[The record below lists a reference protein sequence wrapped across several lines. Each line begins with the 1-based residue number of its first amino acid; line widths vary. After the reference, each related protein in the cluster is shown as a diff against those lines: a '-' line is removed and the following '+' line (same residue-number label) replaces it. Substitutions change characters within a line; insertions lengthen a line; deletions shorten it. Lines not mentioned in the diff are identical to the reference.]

1 MWFVT
6 TLGPIDEE
14 YGPKYS
20 RCVGYFETDIEAFR
34 CVWDNCGDIA
44 EDNYYPYAVVEEV
57 QPGLYMSAEST
68 PYFFKYIK
76 EQNKYE
82 RTFLEDL
89 PEVMQH
95 LRGFSIG

>member
-6 TLGPIDEE
+6 TLGPIDEQF
-14 YGPKYS
+14 GPKYS
-20 RCVGYFETDIEAFR
+20 RCVGYFETDIEAFH
-34 CVWDNCGDIA
+34 CVWDNYGDIA
-44 EDNYYPYAVVEEV
+44 ENNYYPYAVVEEV
-57 QPGLYMSAEST
+57 QPGLYMSAESN

-82 RTFLEDL
+82 RIFLEDL